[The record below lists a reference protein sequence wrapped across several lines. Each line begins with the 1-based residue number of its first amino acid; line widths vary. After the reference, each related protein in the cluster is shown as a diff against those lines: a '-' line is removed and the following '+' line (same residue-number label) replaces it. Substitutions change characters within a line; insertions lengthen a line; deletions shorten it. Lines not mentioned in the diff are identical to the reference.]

1 MDLADLGQRQRI
13 VAECRGLMDEGF
25 DGIHVNVEPVD
36 DGNVEF
42 LALLR
47 ALRTAVGP
55 DRMLSLSAIRPGPDR
70 APHGAQLLLDA
81 GLLRARGAR
90 WPTRSW

>member
-1 MDLADLGQRQRI
+1 M
-13 VAECRGLMDEGF
+13 AEARGLIDEGF
-25 DGIHVNVEPVD
+25 DGMHLNVEPVD

-55 DRMLSLSAIRPGPDR
+55 SDLLSVSPSARRPWGCPGR
-70 APHGAQLLLDA
+70 RTSPGAPTTTPGSASP
-81 GLLRARGAR
+81 
-90 WPTRSW
+90 WTRS